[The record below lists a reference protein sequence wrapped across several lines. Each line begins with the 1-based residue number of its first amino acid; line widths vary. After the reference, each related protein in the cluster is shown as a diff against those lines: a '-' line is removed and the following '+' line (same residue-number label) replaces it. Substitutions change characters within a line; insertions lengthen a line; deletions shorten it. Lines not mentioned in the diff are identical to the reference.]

1 MPDLT
6 RNLAASRRIIII
18 HIMRRFFLYLIIS
31 LLPIFMSAQENVTAQ
46 DLVGRTFVYD
56 NLVKKCSIEFLNS
69 TTCVVTQQFTIPDF
83 PKEYKYLQ
91 TKCKYCIKR
100 DRLYSNLGQYDSVQW
115 IEITK
120 VLSPLPKYIKR
131 KKIVELPEQ
140 CLKKLNAYVREPGK
154 NSRFYPNGQPKEGI
168 CIDCRPVRTFAE
180 RDGFLRN
187 PKGPF
192 LGLQYGGE
200 ILSAMYGSLF
210 LAGKDG
216 IWVEMNDS
224 TWSQNGELSSLAGKR
239 YKSGDYLK
247 EELYFANDSI
257 CIYTQE
263 CECLPNDRQR
273 LVIECSYS
281 CKDNILV
288 LHNNNESVSNCFP
301 VYQEP
306 NLLSRCL
313 RNYVNE
319 GYRFPDY
326 VLQSPTLFNIIRSD
340 TLTVTPNGSL
350 LYYKMLMPEGL
361 DPMFIA
367 REYKEDIN
375 INESENRDAN
385 IVDYRQNGLDPMF
398 IAREYKE
405 DIITKESEDRDAN
418 IVDYRQRRII
428 NY

>member
-18 HIMRRFFLYLIIS
+18 HIMKRFFIYLIIS
-31 LLPIFMSAQENVTAQ
+31 LSPMFMSARENVTAQ

-56 NLVKKCSIEFLNS
+56 NWVKKCSIEFLDS

-83 PKEYKYLQ
+83 PKEYKCLQ

-100 DRLYSNLGQYDSVQW
+100 DRLYSNFGQYDSVQW

-120 VLSPLPKYIKR
+120 VLSPLPKYLKR

-140 CLKKLNAYVREPGK
+140 CLKKLNAYVREPGE
-154 NSRFYPNGQPKEGI
+154 NSRFYPNGQPKKRT

-192 LGLQYGGE
+192 LGLIKYGNE
-200 ILSAMYGSLF
+200 ILSAMHGSPF
-210 LAGKDG
+210 LTGKEG
-216 IWVEMNDS
+216 FWVEMNDS
-224 TWSQNGELSSLAGKR
+224 TWPLKGELSSLAGKR

-263 CECLPNDRQR
+263 CECLPKDRQR

-306 NLLSRCL
+306 NLLSSCL
-313 RNYVNE
+313 RNYVND

-350 LYYKMLMPEGL
+350 LYYKMLMP
-361 DPMFIA
+361 D
-367 REYKEDIN
+367 
-375 INESENRDAN
+375 
-385 IVDYRQNGLDPMF
+385 GLDPMF

-405 DIITKESEDRDAN
+405 DIIIKESEDRDAN